1 MTIQM
6 VEAVYEHGQFR
17 LIQPLDLAF
26 QEGQRVRLVVDT
38 EAMPAM
44 LALATSV
51 FDGLSDQDIRDI
63 GQIAF

>member
-44 LALATSV
+44 LALATSTPSSRH
-51 FDGLSDQDIRDI
+51 F
-63 GQIAF
+63 IATNP